1 MKAMTFY
8 IVGYLLELD
17 IESNN
22 SPIKTFPFGKHIWP
36 TITHGHLEINRL
48 LHYSND

>member
-1 MKAMTFY
+1 MIGIKQQLSQIWRIYIYMKVMTFY

-22 SPIKTFPFGKHIWP
+22 SPIKTFPLG
-36 TITHGHLEINRL
+36 
-48 LHYSND
+48 D